1 MNAKCIH
8 DLPEEVFEFIL
19 SFLSPYNDLKNCML
33 VCKSWRKSVK
43 HAVKRMQHEFIK
55 AISEM
60 HINWCHL
67 TPDPGP
73 TITKRYSHS
82 ACCQGTSMYV
92 FGGCTSTSTTFNDLW
107 RLDLASRRW
116 IRPLSMGTYPSPKAC
131 ATMVSYKDML
141 ILFGGWTHPSPY
153 PLHQAWRIFN
163 QLHVYNP
170 EENRWNQ
177 IIIIDN
183 PPPMAG
189 HSATIHGDKMVV
201 FGGLQKQSNGLP
213 FASSNDIWVLDL
225 NTMLWSKQQTSQAVP
240 SPRYG
245 QSQLALD
252 DSHAL
257 IIGGCGGPNKL
268 YNDVW
273 LLTISDKAWE
283 WKELQIKKSEN
294 AAPYLLC
301 HPACKVG
308 DKMVILSRRVP
319 SKVAINSY
327 GGQMLRPTTIRTW
340 TPPQETSFN
349 VSNEQNR
356 FQSNNGSDSCVN
368 GKRGTFRKPCH
379 HPGSPS
385 GESGMDASSAE
396 REAHDTPSAIKYQK
410 TDPLGLA
417 SAGEQESPFDLKS
430 NNASS
435 FGCEDDSQVSNLPQP
450 STSAAGIFDVAQC
463 VQQDSQSEGLPK
475 QAGVQRNTNFP
486 SIRPNPLKNRQ
497 RQLEGLRRMEER
509 IRVLSRKNTESEE
522 INRPD
527 IEKIVPERCP
537 SSNHPVSSRSAPV
550 RNPLT
555 MYVADISQALFNGT
569 ISWLPQKQHVSLCG
583 PEEAILYSL
592 VEGRGE
598 LIMFGG
604 IHKDLGMSNTAP
616 SPRNNVPET
625 VSNTVHFITA
635 QKLVI

>member
-1 MNAKCIH
+1 MNRKCIH

-33 VCKSWRKSVK
+33 VCRSWNKSVRR
-43 HAVKRMQHEFIK
+43 AVKRMQHEFIK
-55 AISEM
+55 AVSEM
-60 HINWCHL
+60 HIDWYHL

-131 ATMVSYKDML
+131 ATMVSYRDML

-177 IIIIDN
+177 IIILDN

-201 FGGLQKQSNGLP
+201 FGGLQKQSNGRP
-213 FASSNDIWVLDL
+213 FASSNDVWVLNL
-225 NTMLWSKQQTSQAVP
+225 TTMTWKKQQTGDVMP
-240 SPRYG
+240 SARYG
-245 QSQLALD
+245 QSQLAFD
-252 DSHAL
+252 DTHAL
-257 IIGGCGGPNKL
+257 VIGGCGGPNML
-268 YNDVW
+268 YSDVW
-273 LLTISDKAWE
+273 LLSMDFDSDGAWQ
-283 WKELQIKKSEN
+283 WKELQIKKQEN

-319 SKVAINSY
+319 SKVAITVY
-327 GGQMLRPTTIRTW
+327 GGQLLRPTAIRTW
-340 TPPQETSFN
+340 TPPHETSID
-349 VSNEQNR
+349 SDHSKLQKNR
-356 FQSNNGSDSCVN
+356 NGTDTCVN
-368 GKRGTFRKPCH
+368 GKRGTLRKPQQLHTLSVCESRVEVSANEDNI
-379 HPGSPS
+379 PFAPTKYLKMESDAEAADDKIFLDISASNMSASNS
-385 GESGMDASSAE
+385 GG
-396 REAHDTPSAIKYQK
+396 
-410 TDPLGLA
+410 
-417 SAGEQESPFDLKS
+417 GEHSTFRDISE
-430 NNASS
+430 
-435 FGCEDDSQVSNLPQP
+435 P
-450 STSAAGIFDVAQC
+450 STSSAGMSGAVRCNADKE
-463 VQQDSQSEGLPK
+463 SPSELPE
-475 QAGVQRNTNFP
+475 QHRVQRNTHHP
-486 SIRPNPLKNRQ
+486 SIRPNPMKNRQ
-497 RQLEGLRRMEER
+497 RQLEGLQRMEDR
-509 IRVLSRKNTESEE
+509 IRAWSQKSNNENKQGSGPPVAENSVAESCSAP
-522 INRPD
+522 N
-527 IEKIVPERCP
+527 
-537 SSNHPVSSRSAPV
+537 SSRLGPT

-555 MYVADISQALFNGT
+555 MYIADLSQVLADGT
-569 ISWLPQKQHVSLCG
+569 ISWLPQHCQDVTRG

-616 SPRNNVPET
+616 YPRNNVPET